1 MRKLTLIIGI
11 ILALFILILLGG
23 IWFYYNSYL
32 CGRCGNSDEQI
43 VGGCA
48 GVYYIYWNECCENWA
63 EENNVVHASCI
74 GNWTV
79 EDNTC
84 VWICS
89 SG

>member
-1 MRKLTLIIGI
+1 MNKKSWVIIVIIVAVLI
-11 ILALFILILLGG
+11 FVSGG

-32 CGRCGNSDEQI
+32 CGRCGNSDEQL

-48 GVYYIYWNECCENWA
+48 GVYYPYWNECCQNWA
-63 EENNVVHASCI
+63 NDNSFAHDSCL

-84 VWICS
+84 KWICS
-89 SG
+89 N